1 MWRTRISPSE
11 DKKSLS
17 KANVPPNQKWKEAS
31 PPSQLCAFGLQGANG
46 KEGCL
51 HQKPKTGSNSL
62 GWQQCL
68 TFLFYF
74 WLPRPAP
81 HGPRQ
86 DLYRPLPICPLQAE
100 GGGKVTINAA
110 EKDTSDGVG
119 REVEACAAFGAR
131 SEPCHPLPPLRESAI
146 RDRELLLRFRA
157 QRGLDPHRGV
167 LGGWQGLEGSL
178 QEGNGKKKEEK
189 HTRRLCAHGP
199 LSFASCLE
207 INEPPNT
214 NLPAPSVTYAPP
226 RAKPHSASQPC
237 HLTTLPMIMERT
249 KQQQTAERQTERT
262 PEKDTLKGK
271 ERGEM
276 ASQTEF
282 AEPLCSL
289 W

>member
-62 GWQQCL
+62 GWQ
-68 TFLFYF
+68 
-74 WLPRPAP
+74 P
-81 HGPRQ
+81 
-86 DLYRPLPICPLQAE
+86 E
-100 GGGKVTINAA
+100 GGGKVAINAA

-157 QRGLDPHRGV
+157 QRGLDPHRGASSLRICNRGV
-167 LGGWQGLEGSL
+167 LGGWQGMEGSL

-207 INEPPNT
+207 INEPSNT
-214 NLPAPSVTYAPP
+214 SELST
-226 RAKPHSASQPC
+226 
-237 HLTTLPMIMERT
+237 LT
-249 KQQQTAERQTERT
+249 
-262 PEKDTLKGK
+262 
-271 ERGEM
+271 
-276 ASQTEF
+276 F
-282 AEPLCSL
+282 FN
-289 W
+289 